1 MVWLHRLDSRRLAK
15 SVPDGT
21 GLRVQKTVFWW
32 AQRSSFCSIG
42 GRRLKLSDGGTR
54 MGVSL
59 SDIQM
64 CSVLM
69 AALDSMRMHWRIRER
84 SPGGPPRG
92 RGAYS
97 SCPRTESMIWGVQ
110 ALTPMKRRVRRAKI
124 FAMMTGFC
132 SVWDT
137 FLHQCYIFGI
147 PPKIQ
152 HSHQKMRVSSNCAPP
167 QFYHHLLISSAWW
180 LLSHAQGEHC
190 FISSCVR
197 SARLIPWVMCPWSW
211 SNYYL

>member
-1 MVWLHRLDSRRLAK
+1 M
-15 SVPDGT
+15 
-21 GLRVQKTVFWW
+21 
-32 AQRSSFCSIG
+32 
-42 GRRLKLSDGGTR
+42 KLSDGGTR

-69 AALDSMRMHWRIRER
+69 AALDSVRMHWRSRER

-110 ALTPMKRRVRRAKI
+110 ALAPMRRRVRRAKI

-132 SVWDT
+132 SVWDFSTSMLYFWHSTKNAT
-137 FLHQCYIFGI
+137 FS
-147 PPKIQ
+147 PK
-152 HSHQKMRVSSNCAPP
+152 NEG
-167 QFYHHLLISSAWW
+167 QF
-180 LLSHAQGEHC
+180 
-190 FISSCVR
+190 
-197 SARLIPWVMCPWSW
+197 
-211 SNYYL
+211 